1 MTGRK
6 KNKVSVLE
14 TQISNAEKA
23 LDVVD
28 KLKEEQIKKEKIA
41 KKNAKKERERIKK
54 IEEKTEIT
62 REEAMNYALKN
73 TTNALKEVALNKNY
87 DYFSRENNIR
97 EDLIN
102 QLQAQG
108 KYGKH
113 FEDMIDDYIY
123 LVGLKE
129 DLQNDISEKGLRYCS
144 MTGNGYTIEKA
155 NESIQN
161 LYKANT
167 QMLKILQDLNLQSP
181 DIEEGEGDDLL

>member
-1 MTGRK
+1 MAGRK

-28 KLKEEQIKKEKIA
+28 KLKEKQIKKEKIA

-54 IEEKTEIT
+54 IEEKTEI
-62 REEAMNYALKN
+62 
-73 TTNALKEVALNKNY
+73 
-87 DYFSRENNIR
+87 IR

-129 DLQNDISEKGLRYCS
+129 DLQNDINEKGLRYCS

-181 DIEEGEGDDLL
+181 DIEEGEGDDLLQ